1 MKKII
6 YLNSNTMGFGSEELG
21 KVLIRNFLLTIAED
35 QNLKV
40 EAIFLVNAAV
50 KLACEGS
57 HVLDALGEF
66 ENKNAKIYSC
76 GTCLDYFD
84 LKEKLKSG
92 TAGNMKLLCAQ
103 LCDKNTFVIR
113 P

>member
-1 MKKII
+1 MEKII
-6 YLNSNTMGFGSEELG
+6 YLNSDTMGFGSDELG
-21 KVLIRNFLLTIAED
+21 KILVRNFLLTIAED
-35 QNLKV
+35 QNLKIK
-40 EAIFLVNAAV
+40 AIFLVNAAV

-57 HVLDALGEF
+57 HVLDALGEL
-66 ENKNAKIYSC
+66 ENKGAKIYSC
-76 GTCLDYFD
+76 GTCLDYFN

-103 LCDKNTFVIR
+103 LCDENTFVIR